1 VEAEGQPGDFRV
13 KLALTVCKEGAT
25 VGSQMDDCGECHFCL
40 DKRKFGGP
48 GTKRQK
54 CVLKRTVVPS
64 GPTRVWSSM
73 RVVSKQH
80 LAQLELY
87 SSQPPPAELVAAMEE
102 AHAGVPLV
110 WGFPSRAPRA
120 AAASRLTCSCTHCDN
135 DIMGRPELPA
145 VLASYAQQTSGNPRM
160 PPSPLASIV
169 HPAVSQIVMIANSF
183 LLV

>member
-1 VEAEGQPGDFRV
+1 FAARDAQAAARPRVAPDSKRASAWRRRRPGDLKARGLGVSRAAPQVAARQPRLQSRSRPPDAVSPLASSRHLPSPYDVEAEGQPGDFRV

-102 AHAGVPLV
+102 AHAGVP
-110 WGFPSRAPRA
+110 
-120 AAASRLTCSCTHCDN
+120 
-135 DIMGRPELPA
+135 
-145 VLASYAQQTSGNPRM
+145 
-160 PPSPLASIV
+160 
-169 HPAVSQIVMIANSF
+169 
-183 LLV
+183 